1 MKVTCSAA
9 NVRAKFDVLG
19 ENHGQEILDLQKNM
33 SNEEEVVLE
42 LTGKVVAIT
51 DSCSS
56 NEHPCTQQC
65 ADDATKAKCELK
77 QARKNM
83 HPGFAIAFD
92 NIDGKR
98 ACKHMAK
105 DNQNLDFHW
114 VNHKIIK
121 NRVSG
126 GCLETLPRDI
136 TSLSN
141 LKLFPTFDN
150 QKFQRHNYTVLVSR
164 VLVRVE
170 HLDCFSALK
179 DVCVFH
185 IPHKYSNEMAKK
197 SEVVSYSFFLWVLFC
212 CFLLLYWFSKFSPL
226 ISAFNSIFSCIMNE
240 AIQFWS
246 QQLLVTI

>member
-1 MKVTCSAA
+1 
-9 NVRAKFDVLG
+9 
-19 ENHGQEILDLQKNM
+19 
-33 SNEEEVVLE
+33 
-42 LTGKVVAIT
+42 
-51 DSCSS
+51 
-56 NEHPCTQQC
+56 
-65 ADDATKAKCELK
+65 
-77 QARKNM
+77 M

-98 ACKHMAK
+98 ECRHMTK

-114 VNHKIIK
+114 VNHKIIM

-126 GCLETLPRDI
+126 GCLETSPRDI

-141 LKLFPTFDN
+141 LKLFPTVDD
-150 QKFQRHNYTVLVSR
+150 QKFQRHNYTVLISR
-164 VLVRVE
+164 VLVE

-197 SEVVSYSFFLWVLFC
+197 SDVSYSFSLWVLSC

-226 ISAFNSIFSCIMNE
+226 ISAFMHHEWSNSI
-240 AIQFWS
+240 
-246 QQLLVTI
+246 LVTTITCDYLTVNVWPHRNIQLHLANPLKSLVVIEGFGTQD